1 MRHLLEEKSKRKNE
15 RKKRLAEKIDGAIVA
30 VFEKF

>member
-15 RKKRLAEKIDGAIVA
+15 RKKCSVEKIDGVIAA
-30 VFEKF
+30 VFE